1 MKNGRNGDNGT
12 QRGPPILPSR
22 SFSNQPKTPW
32 RASKSMRTRRGVSLC
47 SLAPPRT
54 DLNLA
59 WNQPKYARRRRPP
72 RGPPRHAR
80 DPLRIVANRAKHR
93 REDSHFAFLSS
104 SLALSLSSSSSS
116 RLELPRV
123 DRIGGKGTSAGI
135 GGREIGLK
143 NFHAGGAPIT
153 KLLSRCRVLLLVQRK
168 ITVSLNYKL
177 RRPLFA
183 RSPRLGRRE
192 RKETISFGLIGWRAA
207 RGRLTRGGVFIF
219 VQFHVPRFASVES
232 PASNSWIVLSI
243 VLKIRYWR
251 VVDGGGE

>member
-1 MKNGRNGDNGT
+1 MIREEDPWEHHLPNYLQRFEQHRTRTPFHSTISRIGEWTDRSKSKHQQEMKNGRNGDNGT

-104 SLALSLSSSSSS
+104 SLALSLEF
-116 RLELPRV
+116 LEFAPRV

-135 GGREIGLK
+135 GEG
-143 NFHAGGAPIT
+143 
-153 KLLSRCRVLLLVQRK
+153 KL
-168 ITVSLNYKL
+168 
-177 RRPLFA
+177 
-183 RSPRLGRRE
+183 
-192 RKETISFGLIGWRAA
+192 
-207 RGRLTRGGVFIF
+207 
-219 VQFHVPRFASVES
+219 
-232 PASNSWIVLSI
+232 
-243 VLKIRYWR
+243 
-251 VVDGGGE
+251 D

>member
-1 MKNGRNGDNGT
+1 MIREEDPWEHHLPNYLQRFEQHRTRTPFHSTISRIGEWTDRSKSKHQQEVKNGRNGDNGT

-93 REDSHFAFLSS
+93 REDLSLRFPLLFS
-104 SLALSLSSSSSS
+104 RSLSLSSSSSS
-116 RLELPRV
+116 RLESIASEGRERAPES
-123 DRIGGKGTSAGI
+123 GKGNWIKKFPRRRRT
-135 GGREIGLK
+135 
-143 NFHAGGAPIT
+143 
-153 KLLSRCRVLLLVQRK
+153 
-168 ITVSLNYKL
+168 NY
-177 RRPLFA
+177 
-183 RSPRLGRRE
+183 
-192 RKETISFGLIGWRAA
+192 ETIIA
-207 RGRLTRGGVFIF
+207 
-219 VQFHVPRFASVES
+219 VPSAFTC
-232 PASNSWIVLSI
+232 PT
-243 VLKIRYWR
+243 
-251 VVDGGGE
+251 